1 MSSACCLS
9 KPGIRAKPSRRS
21 DSLTSPSESECQC
34 MASYSCNG
42 GEHSTRHHATNR
54 AWRDALAAVATGT
67 VLLGDKAEADKY
79 KQYNVGHVADLV
91 QPGAS
96 PWGTDWLGETKVP
109 SSLGL
114 APPTHQCAHVGHL
127 VAFGST
133 EEWWHRVVLGC
144 RQRGMPADGPCDH
157 HTGKGHVPFHK
168 GDYSVGAPLR
178 KQNEKALYV
187 S

>member
-1 MSSACCLS
+1 M
-9 KPGIRAKPSRRS
+9 
-21 DSLTSPSESECQC
+21 
-34 MASYSCNG
+34 
-42 GEHSTRHHATNR
+42 
-54 AWRDALAAVATGT
+54 
-67 VLLGDKAEADKY
+67 
-79 KQYNVGHVADLV
+79 ADLV

-144 RQRGMPADGPCDH
+144 RQRGVPADGPFDH
-157 HTGKGHVPFHK
+157 RTGKGHVPFHK

>member
-1 MSSACCLS
+1 M
-9 KPGIRAKPSRRS
+9 P
-21 DSLTSPSESECQC
+21 
-34 MASYSCNG
+34 YS
-42 GEHSTRHHATNR
+42 
-54 AWRDALAAVATGT
+54 LAAVATGP
-67 VLLGDKAEADKY
+67 VLLGDKEEADKY

-144 RQRGMPADGPCDH
+144 RQRGVPADGPFDH

-168 GDYSVGAPLR
+168 GDYYDARHVKRNQVVPLIVEALGGIGRRGARCLR
-178 KQNEKALYV
+178 FLARRAKDRKRGRDMERATRA
-187 S
+187 STRPTSSRTTSRGS